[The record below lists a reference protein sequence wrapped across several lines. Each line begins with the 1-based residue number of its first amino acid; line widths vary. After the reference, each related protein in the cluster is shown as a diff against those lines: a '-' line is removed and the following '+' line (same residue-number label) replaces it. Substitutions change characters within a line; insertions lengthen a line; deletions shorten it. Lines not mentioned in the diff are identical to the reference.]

1 VNRIAAAVL
10 VVGLCLVGAASRADA
25 AGGTL
30 TTNTPPLDFGNVR
43 VGTASAIKDFVITNS
58 HQSNSVTVWASVNTT
73 EFPADDGCYAV
84 ELQPGESCTMRVQF
98 IPREYG
104 ERRSQID
111 VVSDG
116 FPTKW
121 NPSLDG
127 FGTVGYYLGGT
138 FGETKAFGDA
148 VDRGDA
154 TRVDLNQPIIDMVTK
169 QTDGDGYWLLGID
182 GGVFSYNAPF
192 YGSTGGL
199 VLNAPVIGM
208 APAPFTREHRGEG
221 YWFVAVDGG
230 VFAYGKAEFKG
241 SMGGKPLNAPVVG
254 MAAHPSGKGY
264 YLVASDGGV
273 FAFGDVPFLG
283 SKGGQPLNSPI
294 VAIATT
300 QTGNGYY
307 LVGADGGVFNYGD
320 ALFLGSMGG
329 QKLAADVVDMWVSVR
344 GYWMVAADGGVF
356 NFGAPFFGSMGGQG
370 IDNAITIA
378 GTGMPVNDESMLA
391 RAAF

>member
-1 VNRIAAAVL
+1 MAAAAVL
-10 VVGLCLVGAASRADA
+10 VVGSVLLPLAAPAEA

-30 TTNTPPLDFGNVR
+30 SGTPPSDFGSVR
-43 VGTASAIKDFVITNS
+43 VGTAGTPVDFTITNS
-58 HQSNSVTVWASVNTT
+58 HGSNTVAVRAVGNHEFRTDQGCFDVTLA
-73 EFPADDGCYAV
+73 
-84 ELQPGESCTMRVQF
+84 PGGSCTVRIQF
-98 IPREYG
+98 HPHG
-104 ERRSQID
+104 PGRRTAQLTIT
-111 VVSDG
+111 SDG
-116 FPTKW
+116 T
-121 NPSLDG
+121 PSSWTPEVAG
-127 FGTVGYYLGGT
+127 TGTVGYYLGGT

-154 TRVDLNQPIIDMVTK
+154 TRVDLNQPVIDMATK
-169 QTDGDGYWLLGID
+169 QTDGDGYWLLGLD

-192 YGSTGGL
+192 YGSTGDI

-208 APAPFTREHRGEG
+208 APVPFTREHRGEG

-241 SMGGKPLNAPVVG
+241 SMGGKPLNEPVVG

-264 YLVASDGGV
+264 YLVAADGGV

-283 SKGGQPLNSPI
+283 SKGGQPLNAPI
-294 VAIATT
+294 VGIATT
-300 QTGNGYY
+300 PSGNGYY
-307 LVGADGGVFNYGD
+307 LVALDGGIFNYGD
-320 ALFLGSMGG
+320 APFLGSMGG
-329 QKLAADVVDMWVSVR
+329 QKLAAEVVDMWVTSN

-378 GTGMPVNDESMLA
+378 GTDPPVNAESIAA